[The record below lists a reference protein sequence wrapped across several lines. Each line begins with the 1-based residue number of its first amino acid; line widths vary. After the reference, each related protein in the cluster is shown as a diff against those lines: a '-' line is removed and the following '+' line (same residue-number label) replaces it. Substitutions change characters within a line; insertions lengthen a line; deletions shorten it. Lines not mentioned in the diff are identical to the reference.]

1 MFGFFA
7 PKLEIQKN
15 IVTISNI
22 PAKVIEHTL
31 RKLYKTSRIS
41 NYLFHRVRSDS
52 ISFHEFFVLEFYFL
66 VNSLINDSRQRVNVK
81 KLKLILNLLS
91 EQTWLANTFK
101 TYPDIVDFKKL
112 SLFKYTPIEYQM
124 NFMKFYNKTVP
135 AYGLKGMLL
144 AAAPGTGKAQP
155 LDALIKTPNG
165 WSTMGDMKVGSKI
178 ITPKGTT
185 TEVTAVYPQGEV
197 DIYRIT
203 FYDGRT
209 VECCGD
215 HLWKVHVRNQ
225 HSDSYW
231 KVLSVKDILKTKS
244 FADNRVYV
252 PLIEPEQKDDIE
264 LPIDPYLLGVILGDG
279 CISQGRSIVI
289 SHPDLFIKEK
299 VRSRL
304 DDDMMIGGVSAE
316 IEYNL
321 AGKPVP
327 GKPRVNSLLRK
338 LDSLGL
344 NRTLSNTKFVPSIY
358 LEGSKQQKLDLLNGL
373 MDTDGTADKG
383 GFSSFTSSSLNL
395 AESVQYLV
403 RSLGGIATIVQKTK
417 TFYYK
422 GEKKIGLPAYQVNIR
437 HKYPEDLFSLP
448 RKKERLNN
456 ANQYCANFKLRIN
469 TIELIGRKQAQCIS
483 VADEERLYVTND
495 FVVTHNTFT
504 SLALSECLG
513 AERIIVICPNNAL
526 HTVWLKSTI
535 GKDSLYIEDES
546 VWSSA
551 SKKPYNGEKIV
562 IFHYEALGQL
572 QAMLPK
578 LSQYKCA
585 LILDESHN
593 FNELKSLR
601 TNTFI
606 EICKAPFI
614 KDIIYSSGS
623 PVKALAIETVPL
635 LSVMDPLFTSE
646 VRALFTRLFAGEA
659 TRLSEV
665 LQRRL
670 SVLSYKVDKS
680 VLNREKP
687 VIEDILV
694 KIPNGDKFTL
704 TAIATEMEAYTAL
717 RREQIKRELPETT
730 KFYEVQIA
738 KVTDIILNG
747 RVFSSE
753 FKKQFKINLETY
765 RRYVKAIREGGSG
778 FNLSALKEELVFCNR
793 FEKETIMAN
802 IESKADRDK
811 FKDAKTIMKYPDLK
825 IRGECLGRILG
836 KSRIEAINA
845 MIPHIDYADLIDS
858 TEKKTLVFTSFVDV
872 VVRLDAFLK
881 KDGYNPLLVYADFTA
896 DLNNI
901 VKRFEA
907 KEELNPLIATYAS
920 LSTAVPLVMA
930 DTIIVMNPP
939 FRDYIM
945 QQTIARVDRLGATT
959 QTRIFNIILDTGD
972 VPNISSRNVDIIEWS
987 RKQSDAILG
996 ISVPTE
1002 EDELSITIEQLIEA
1016 HETKQHDPLLSVSNP
1031 LVTW

>member
-22 PAKVIEHTL
+22 PAKIIEHTL

-144 AAAPGTGKAQP
+144 AAAPGTGK
-155 LDALIKTPNG
+155 
-165 WSTMGDMKVGSKI
+165 
-178 ITPKGTT
+178 
-185 TEVTAVYPQGEV
+185 
-197 DIYRIT
+197 
-203 FYDGRT
+203 
-209 VECCGD
+209 
-215 HLWKVHVRNQ
+215 
-225 HSDSYW
+225 
-231 KVLSVKDILKTKS
+231 
-244 FADNRVYV
+244 
-252 PLIEPEQKDDIE
+252 
-264 LPIDPYLLGVILGDG
+264 
-279 CISQGRSIVI
+279 
-289 SHPDLFIKEK
+289 
-299 VRSRL
+299 
-304 DDDMMIGGVSAE
+304 
-316 IEYNL
+316 
-321 AGKPVP
+321 
-327 GKPRVNSLLRK
+327 
-338 LDSLGL
+338 
-344 NRTLSNTKFVPSIY
+344 
-358 LEGSKQQKLDLLNGL
+358 
-373 MDTDGTADKG
+373 
-383 GFSSFTSSSLNL
+383 
-395 AESVQYLV
+395 
-403 RSLGGIATIVQKTK
+403 
-417 TFYYK
+417 
-422 GEKKIGLPAYQVNIR
+422 
-437 HKYPEDLFSLP
+437 
-448 RKKERLNN
+448 
-456 ANQYCANFKLRIN
+456 
-469 TIELIGRKQAQCIS
+469 
-483 VADEERLYVTND
+483 
-495 FVVTHNTFT
+495 TFT

-526 HTVWLKSTI
+526 HTVWLKSTV
-535 GKDSLYIEDES
+535 GKDSLYIKDES

-572 QAMLPK
+572 EAMLPK

-635 LSVMDPLFTSE
+635 LSVMDPLFTAE

-730 KFYEVQIA
+730 KFYEAQIA
-738 KVTDIILNG
+738 KVTDIVLNG

-987 RKQSDAILG
+987 RRQSDAILG